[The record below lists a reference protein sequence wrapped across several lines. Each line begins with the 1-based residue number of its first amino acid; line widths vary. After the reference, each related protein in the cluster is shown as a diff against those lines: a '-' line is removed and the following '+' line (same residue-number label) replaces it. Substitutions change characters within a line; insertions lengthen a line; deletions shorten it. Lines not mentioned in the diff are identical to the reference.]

1 VRSFARAR
9 AGVEKP
15 LLRRGLSAGLVHEL
29 TETAAAHVLPLAPR
43 AGLAQA
49 VREALAQRIPAA
61 APLPASGGSI
71 AFVGAGGS
79 GKTAVCASLL
89 SAYRA
94 ASTLAARYGAILAPE
109 GDSEELALLMSPE
122 LLRPVAVSSPR
133 ALRAVR
139 VARENAFMVLDTPA
153 VSPADRR
160 GVRDL
165 ARVLAELEPTRVVIA
180 LPATL
185 GLAAAEQL
193 IAGYALLNPAAIAL
207 THADETD
214 QIGVGIEAACRFALP
229 PEFIIERSAVRGWR
243 LSRLDP
249 AAVVAKL
256 LD

>member
-1 VRSFARAR
+1 MRSFARAR
-9 AGVEKP
+9 PGVEKA
-15 LLRRGLSAGLVHEL
+15 LTRRGLSTAFVHEL

-79 GKTAVCASLL
+79 GKTAVCAALL
-89 SAYRA
+89 AAYRA
-94 ASTLAARYGAILAPE
+94 ASTLSARYGAILAPE
-109 GDSEELALLMSPE
+109 EESEELALLMSPD
-122 LLRPVAVSSPR
+122 LLQPVAVSSAR
-133 ALRAVR
+133 ALRALR
-139 VARENAFMVLDTPA
+139 AARENAFVVFDTPA

-165 ARVLAELEPTRVVIA
+165 ARALAELEPTRVVLA

-185 GLAAAEQL
+185 GPAAAEQL
-193 IAGYALLNPAAIAL
+193 IAGLAPLNPGAIAL

-229 PEFIIERSAVRGWR
+229 PEFIVARSAVRGWR

-249 AAVVAKL
+249 SAVVAKL